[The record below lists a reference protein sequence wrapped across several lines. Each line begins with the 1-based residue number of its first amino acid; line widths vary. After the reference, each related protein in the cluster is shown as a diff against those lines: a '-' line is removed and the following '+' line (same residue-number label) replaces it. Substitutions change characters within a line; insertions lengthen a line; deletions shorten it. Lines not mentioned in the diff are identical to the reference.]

1 MVLSIIVAASENRVI
16 GRDNALIWHVSADL
30 KRFRQ
35 LTTGHTVIMGR
46 RTFES
51 IGRALPQRRNIVISR
66 NPDFRAENC

>member
-46 RTFES
+46 RT
-51 IGRALPQRRNIVISR
+51 LSR
-66 NPDFRAENC
+66 